1 MSYHETG
8 LVRNVDDL
16 GRVALPKLIRDI
28 MKIERGKDK
37 IEFFIDRLTG
47 CIVIKK
53 MEESKWK
60 TLFAPSAV
68 IF

>member
-1 MSYHETG
+1 MSYHKTG
-8 LVRNVDDL
+8 LVRNVDEL
-16 GRVALPKLIRDI
+16 GRIALPKLIRDI

-53 MEESKWK
+53 VEEK
-60 TLFAPSAV
+60 
-68 IF
+68 